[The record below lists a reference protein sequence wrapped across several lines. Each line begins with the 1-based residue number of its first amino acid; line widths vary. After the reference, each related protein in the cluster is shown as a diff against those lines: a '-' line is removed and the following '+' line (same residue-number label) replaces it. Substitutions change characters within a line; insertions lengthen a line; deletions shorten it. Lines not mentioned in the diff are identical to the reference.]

1 MAKKESKILV
11 TMQEIAAYTG
21 RPGNTIKEWVRDHNF
36 PAVKID
42 GRWESNTE
50 LIDNFQRRRIE
61 GRMADQAGLAGQ
73 TSSHDLHVLDTG
85 LPGEEVT

>member
-1 MAKKESKILV
+1 MGDKNKILV
-11 TMQEIAAYTG
+11 GMGEIVKYTG
-21 RPGNTIKEWVRDHNF
+21 RPGNTIKQWIKKDNF

-61 GRMADQAGLAGQ
+61 TMTGNGGGQ
-73 TSSHDLHVLDTG
+73 NHAKC
-85 LPGEEVT
+85 

>member
-1 MAKKESKILV
+1 MAKNSKILV
-11 TMQEIAAYTG
+11 NMSEIVGYTG
-21 RPGNTIKEWVRDHNF
+21 RPANTIKSWVRKHNF

-61 GRMADQAGLAGQ
+61 
-73 TSSHDLHVLDTG
+73 DLTKVD
-85 LPGEEVT
+85 GEEALG